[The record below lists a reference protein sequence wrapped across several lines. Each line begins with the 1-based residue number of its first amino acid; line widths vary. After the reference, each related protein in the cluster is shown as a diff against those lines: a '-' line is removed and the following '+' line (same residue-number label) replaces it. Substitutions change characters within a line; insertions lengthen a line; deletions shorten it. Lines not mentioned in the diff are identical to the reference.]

1 MTPKV
6 HKPGSTQSM
15 HKDIP
20 GRPIVNF
27 IDCHTSKISKF
38 VDHYLQPYA
47 KALPSYFQ
55 DTTDF
60 KNKLEAVK
68 DKSKGP
74 IFVQSHYSHIVS
86 ATTLP
91 TFQTTRAQKET
102 IIQLNVNT
110 HTSNHQS
117 FISHINIELSYVQ
130 IQTCLQI
137 KDCEMGAICAPAYA
151 NILMR
156 KIEKL
161 HIPYLL
167 E

>member
-1 MTPKV
+1 MTVILNAKNYIERANKILRKSPEHKKIINDTIETSLRHVLPKNIYDNLKATKVKTSHFYMTPKV
-6 HKPGSTQSM
+6 HKPGSTYSM

-60 KNKLEAVK
+60 KNKLEVVK

-74 IFVQSHYSHIVS
+74 IFV
-86 ATTLP
+86 
-91 TFQTTRAQKET
+91 
-102 IIQLNVNT
+102 
-110 HTSNHQS
+110 
-117 FISHINIELSYVQ
+117 
-130 IQTCLQI
+130 
-137 KDCEMGAICAPAYA
+137 
-151 NILMR
+151 
-156 KIEKL
+156 
-161 HIPYLL
+161 
-167 E
+167 

>member
-1 MTPKV
+1 MTVILNAKNYIERANKKLRKSPEHKKIINDTIETSLRQVLPKNIYDNLKATKVETSHFYMTPKV
-6 HKPGSTQSM
+6 HKPGSTYSM

-47 KALPSYFQ
+47 KALPSYFE

-74 IFVQSHYSHIVS
+74 ILV
-86 ATTLP
+86 
-91 TFQTTRAQKET
+91 
-102 IIQLNVNT
+102 
-110 HTSNHQS
+110 
-117 FISHINIELSYVQ
+117 
-130 IQTCLQI
+130 
-137 KDCEMGAICAPAYA
+137 
-151 NILMR
+151 
-156 KIEKL
+156 
-161 HIPYLL
+161 
-167 E
+167 